1 MSQQVMA
8 SAPDHGPAAEA
19 VVPTLSHGSPRHV
32 RMAALPSAVPWARR
46 ILRHMLREW
55 RLEGMSD
62 PAQLL
67 VSELV
72 TNAVVASVSRA
83 DQDQDSWPMIGLT
96 LQVTDTVLHME
107 VSDSSSALPALQE
120 ADLTG
125 ERGRGLVLV
134 DFLADS
140 WGHRATGGGK
150 VVWCTVV
157 IPGAPA
163 AAY

>member
-1 MSQQVMA
+1 MSQQA
-8 SAPDHGPAAEA
+8 TAPAPGLGRA
-19 VVPTLSHGSPRHV
+19 VTDGSTVPGGAVGSRHV
-32 RMAALPSAVPWARR
+32 RLAALPSAVPWARR

-55 RLEGMSD
+55 HLERMSD

-72 TNAVVASVSRA
+72 TNAVRASV
-83 DQDQDSWPMIGLT
+83 DQDGEDQGSRPMITLT
-96 LQVTDTVLHME
+96 LQLTAAGLLAE
-107 VSDSSSALPALQE
+107 VWDASPGLPVLQE

-140 WGHRATGGGK
+140 WGHRAAAGGK
-150 VVWCTVV
+150 VVWCKV
-157 IPGAPA
+157 A
-163 AAY
+163 ATA